1 MVEAIVTFAIER
13 IADAV
18 VREASSLY
26 GVRQGIEQLQTE
38 LKRIRCFLKDAD
50 SKQDHDERVRN
61 CIAEIRDIAYEAEDI
76 IDTFILKADTFI
88 DLAYDS
94 EDVIDTFLLKVARG
108 RGEGVRGFINKAFF
122 MFTKASYLHSIGT
135 QITSIGSKIE
145 DINKSMQ
152 TYGIQL
158 VEGEGSNYERQQ
170 RYRRPDPHVEEEYV
184 NCLEA
189 VISDL
194 KARLMMEEEQ
204 VRVVSIVGMGGL
216 GKTTLAKKIYND
228 VDVKQNFDFHS
239 WIFISQQFSVKEVV
253 VRILM
258 DAASNEDKA
267 KLLEDM
273 KGGQPLKSKVGK
285 MKEDEEFKCLLERMK
300 EEDLIR
306 TLHSTLIEKR
316 YFVVLDDIWTTEAW
330 DYLKRAFPNGK
341 RGSKVLITTRNT
353 VVASHADP
361 QSSVVEPPLLK
372 DDEGWELL
380 KRKTFPRPPEFEK
393 LGREMVK
400 KCKGLPLAIVV
411 LGGLLA
417 TKKSLT
423 EWNSV
428 HENIIAHFIKWEQHH
443 QYGGVY
449 GILGLSYDDLP
460 FHLKPCFLYLSQFP
474 EDWEFR
480 KRELIRM
487 WIAEGFILQPSIG
500 GEEET
505 MEDVGEEYLE
515 ELTSRCMVQVSERD
529 HTGIGVK
536 SCRLHDL
543 IRDMCISKARSE
555 NFLGVI
561 QHAEDAKANS
571 SSSTLQLTSNNKWR
585 RVAIHPRIFGKD
597 GRKTDFY
604 VPSLKSGDL
613 YLRSLFYLIEPAI
626 RKILKSGDFV
636 YNMTRQ
642 QARFIFENFRM
653 LRVLKIDYIWQY
665 DRCLPG
671 EVGYLIHL
679 RYLGLVGGGMTDGVK
694 CRCVAALPSSI
705 GNLRS
710 LYTLDLRRNGVII
723 LPAAVSKLECLRHLL
738 LDGELIWQFRLDK
751 LRHLETL
758 KVVSAK
764 HLIKRD
770 TIQKLTNL
778 RSLAVEFKTTE
789 EVMAVIGSPIFG
801 LGRLRSL
808 KMRMRAD
815 IPFPNLEP
823 LSVIPEDPHSL
834 HHNLKHLPAS
844 LAKLTLMESYLKR
857 DPMGILEKLP
867 SLRILLLRFN
877 AYEGSKMVCSAN
889 GFPQL
894 ETLTL
899 ESLDTL
905 EEWEIEGAMPCLKT
919 LGLVFLE
926 KLKMITEGLKSVAT
940 IQELKIDVNT
950 AVKTRIK
957 VIGGAEGE
965 DFDNAVCKILCGYD

>member
-1 MVEAIVTFAIER
+1 MAEAVVSEAIQR
-13 IADAV
+13 IADLLIQEAV
-18 VREASSLY
+18 FLH
-26 GVRQGIEQLQTE
+26 GVRGELERLQAE
-38 LKRIRCFLKDAD
+38 LKRMKCFLKDAD
-50 SKQDHDERVRN
+50 RHHHEDERVRN
-61 CIAEIRDIAYEAEDI
+61 WVAEIR
-76 IDTFILKADTFI
+76 

-626 RKILKSGDFV
+626 RKILKSGDLYLRSPFYLIEPDMRKIYGRGSV

-823 LSVIPEDPHSL
+823 LSGLHQLTKLELCGAIPEDPYSL
-834 HHNLKHLPAS
+834 EHLPKS
-844 LAKLTLMESYLKR
+844 LAKLILFNSKLKR
-857 DPMGILEKLP
+857 DPMGILEKL
-867 SLRILLLRFN
+867 SNLRVLELYYHS
-877 AYEGSKMVCSAN
+877 YEGSKMVCSAH

-894 ETLTL
+894 ETLRVVDLNAL
-899 ESLDTL
+899 ELL
-905 EEWEIEGAMPCLKT
+905 IEEGAMPRLKNSVIQSRNTIVDSYKVHIT
-919 LGLVFLE
+919 LPANY
-926 KLKMITEGLKSVAT
+926 I
-940 IQELKIDVNT
+940 
-950 AVKTRIK
+950 
-957 VIGGAEGE
+957 
-965 DFDNAVCKILCGYD
+965 